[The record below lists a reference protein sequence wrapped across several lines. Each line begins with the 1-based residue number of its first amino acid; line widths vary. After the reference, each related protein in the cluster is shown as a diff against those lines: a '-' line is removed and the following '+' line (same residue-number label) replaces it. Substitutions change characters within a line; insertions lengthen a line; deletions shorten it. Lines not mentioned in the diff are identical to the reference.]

1 MSSSIARSVAA
12 TTLALGLTLGLPL
25 GCARSDASPPPPP
38 LVGDAR
44 AVDRL
49 VGLWQAQLAATTDSA
64 IIADQ
69 QAIVCEQT
77 RVLDALG
84 TTNGVERIAAAH
96 DTVFILPTSPAQLRV
111 QYVLRNRDFSSAG
124 CPLKT

>member
-1 MSSSIARSVAA
+1 MSSSIARSAA
-12 TTLALGLTLGLPL
+12 ALALGLTL
-25 GCARSDASPPPPP
+25 GCARSDASTPTPPPAT
-38 LVGDAR
+38 GEAH

-49 VGLWQAQLAATTDSA
+49 VGLWQTQLAATTDSA

-69 QAIVCEQT
+69 QAIVCEQA

-111 QYVLRNRDFSSAG
+111 QYALRNRDFSSAR

>member
-1 MSSSIARSVAA
+1 MSTLIARSAA
-12 TTLALGLTLGLPL
+12 VVVLGLAL
-25 GCARSDASPPPPP
+25 GCARSDASPPPP
-38 LVGDAR
+38 ANAH

-49 VGLWQAQLAATTDSA
+49 VGLWQAQLSATTDSA

-69 QAIVCEQT
+69 QAIVCEQA

-84 TTNGVERIAAAH
+84 TTNGVERIATAH

-111 QYVLRNRDFSSAG
+111 QYALRNRDFSSAR